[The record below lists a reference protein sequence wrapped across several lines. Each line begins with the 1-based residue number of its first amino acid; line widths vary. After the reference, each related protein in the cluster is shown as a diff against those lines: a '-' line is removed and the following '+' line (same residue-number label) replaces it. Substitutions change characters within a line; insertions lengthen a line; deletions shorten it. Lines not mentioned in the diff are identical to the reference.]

1 MLSEDVIDEITT
13 YVRSGFYES
22 DHLTRIFCEEMY
34 APGELSIEEVRAAIN
49 TAFSEWEEEKK
60 SWGDTTDCDRLDDA
74 FAALNAKG
82 IIAIQNAGFTQS
94 DGYDDFLEAYERST
108 DKSAVLGYCYYHG
121 QDLERAVRGGG
132 LFLAFGP
139 AVAAEEE
146 SKGPEIGRIVQEE
159 LERVGLGVV
168 WDGSF
173 AKRISIPDF
182 DWKKR

>member
-1 MLSEDVIDEITT
+1 MLSEDVIDEVAM
-13 YVRSGFYES
+13 YVRSGFYDS
-22 DHLTRIFCEEMY
+22 DRLARMFGEELY

-49 TAFSEWEEEKK
+49 IAFSEWEEEKK
-60 SWGDTTDCDRLDDA
+60 SWGDVTDCDRLDDA
-74 FAALNAKG
+74 FGALNKRG
-82 IIAIQNAGFTQS
+82 IIAIQNAGYTQS

-132 LFLAFGP
+132 LLLAFGP
-139 AVAAEEE
+139 AIAAEEK
-146 SKGPEIGRIVQEE
+146 SKGPEVGRIVQEE
-159 LERVGLGVV
+159 LERVGLSVA

-173 AKRISIPDF
+173 AKRISIPEF